1 MAQET
6 YYAWSPIKV
15 GGKFNEETQ
24 QVDDVKV
31 INPGD
36 TVTAADLEVD
46 DEEFMEEYVRG
57 GVVRPD
63 EYPED
68 VPEQKSVNQHLR
80 DQMQEAGEAFETTGG
95 THMMNEAE
103 QALVAR
109 AAQKEVEDADEV
121 EDEESPEN
129 ADMLAHMPILV
140 DGESGSGSGSGNQGQ
155 GQPKPADKPASS

>member
-15 GGKFNEETQ
+15 GGKYNEETQ
-24 QVDDVKV
+24 QVEDVKV

-36 TVTAADLEVD
+36 AVTAADLEVD

-63 EYPED
+63 AYPED

-95 THMMNEAE
+95 TLMLNEAE

-109 AAQKEVEDADEV
+109 AAQKEVEDAEDV
-121 EDEESPEN
+121 EDEESPDN
-129 ADMLAHMPILV
+129 ADMLAHMPILADSGTV
-140 DGESGSGSGSGNQGQ
+140 DQGQ
-155 GQPKPADKPASS
+155 GQGQSASKPADKPASS